1 MAIPLPTSPERAR
14 PRAKGAA
21 VRIPADRFR
30 GMLTMRLQRGLDDVR
45 KERLFREF
53 ALLLRSG
60 VDPRT
65 VLELLERGQ
74 REGRAREVIAAVK
87 GRVLRGSPLSDAMDH
102 AGVFTPYERYSVRI
116 GEESGRSSEVFEEL
130 ADHHADRI
138 AIRRIVRQA
147 FAYPVF
153 VLCITTAVIAF
164 MMNVIVPMFAQ
175 VFARSGAE
183 LPAVTRTI
191 LHLSH
196 LFRSGWPW
204 LLAGLAAII
213 GGTVVLKRNARYR
226 ALLERI
232 AWKVPVL
239 GELQR
244 RTRLARFCRS
254 MAFLLGS
261 GAPLDRAL
269 QLSRHMTG
277 SVRLE
282 AALEEVR
289 AQVVRGA
296 SLGQAL
302 ALHPEFEAS
311 MVAMVAV
318 AEEVKQLDRMFLR
331 LAERY
336 TADVKHRTALIG
348 SILEPAMILIIAVLV
363 GIVLV
368 AMYLPMFKL
377 STTL

>member
-1 MAIPLPTSPERAR
+1 MAIPIRTIPERPAS
-14 PRAKGAA
+14 AGAA
-21 VRIPADRFR
+21 DPGRSAVRSF
-30 GMLTMRLQRGLDDVR
+30 GVFKHRLDRGLDDVR
-45 KERLFREF
+45 KERLFREL

-74 REGRAREVIAAVK
+74 REGPARTVIAVVR
-87 GRVLRGSPLSDAMDH
+87 GEVVRGSSLSEAM
-102 AGVFTPYERYSVRI
+102 AKASAFTAYERYSVRI
-116 GEESGRSSEVFEEL
+116 GEESGRLSDVFEEL

-138 AIRRIVRQA
+138 AIRRMLRQA

-183 LPAVTRTI
+183 LPAVTRAI
-191 LHLSH
+191 LRLSG
-196 LFRSGWPW
+196 LFRTGWPW
-204 LLAGLAAII
+204 LLLGVAAVV
-213 GGTVVLKRNARYR
+213 GGIVLLKRDDRFKGR
-226 ALLERI
+226 LERVI
-232 AWKVPVL
+232 WKIPVL
-239 GELQR
+239 GPLQR
-244 RTRLARFCRS
+244 KTRLARFCRS
-254 MAFLLGS
+254 MAFLLSS

-269 QLSRHMTG
+269 QLSEHMSG

-282 AALEEVR
+282 RALERVR
-289 AQVVRGA
+289 EQVVRGA

-302 ALHPEFEAS
+302 AQHPEFEPS
-311 MVAMVAV
+311 MVAMVGV

-336 TADVKHRTALIG
+336 TADVKHRTALLG
-348 SILEPAMILIIAVLV
+348 SVLEPAMILLIAVLV

-377 STTL
+377 STTF